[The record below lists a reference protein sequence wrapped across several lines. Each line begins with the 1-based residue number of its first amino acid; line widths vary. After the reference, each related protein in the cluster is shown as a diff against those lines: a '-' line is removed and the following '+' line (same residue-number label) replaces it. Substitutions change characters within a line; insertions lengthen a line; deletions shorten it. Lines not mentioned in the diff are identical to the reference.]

1 MKKIISPTLFALLFS
16 LSLVAQKKS
25 DEKEFIK
32 KMCGC
37 YEVNFEYS
45 ETFSPSKDYE
55 FHDRYSASGLE
66 WIFVD
71 EEDKDKIVIQH
82 LLIISDSMIIKHWRE
97 DWLYENKE
105 LLVYQ
110 KNLEWKKETVPS
122 HYLDKS
128 WTQKVYQVD
137 DSPRYNGFAHWVHL
151 DGKTYWESQ
160 VSAPLPRREYTKRS
174 DYNVMLRTNKHKI
187 TEYGH
192 LHELDNAKVLRTEGG
207 DSIIVLEKGHNN
219 YKKVEDG
226 RCNPALKWWNSNR
239 PYWVDVRAVWGE
251 KISDAEF
258 INIKE
263 KVKNKKLWQE
273 LFALGDK
280 YENATSYDSEE
291 VRLEIEKIIE
301 SFLSKEPST
310 WESVSTKY

>member
-1 MKKIISPTLFALLFS
+1 MKKINFTILFFLFMGF
-16 LSLVAQKKS
+16 SLVAQKKN

-55 FHDRYSASGLE
+55 FRERYSAGGLE

-71 EEDKDKIVIQH
+71 EENSDKIVIQH
-82 LLIISDSMIIKHWRE
+82 LLIINDSMIIKHWRE

-105 LLVYQ
+105 LLVYE
-110 KNLEWKKETVPS
+110 KNLEWKKESVPTE
-122 HYLDKS
+122 YLTKS

-187 TEYGH
+187 TSYGH
-192 LHELDNAKVLRTEGG
+192 LHELDNAKVLRTEKG
-207 DSIIVLEKGHNN
+207 DSVIVLEKGHNS
-219 YKKVEDG
+219 YKKVETN
-226 RCNPALKWWNSNR
+226 RCNPALKWWDSNR
-239 PYWVDVRAVWGE
+239 PYWVDVRAVWDE
-251 KISDAEF
+251 KISEADF

-263 KVKNKKLWQE
+263 KVENKKLWQE

-280 YENATSYDSEE
+280 YESSTAYNSKE
-291 VRLEIEKIIE
+291 VKLEIEKIIA
-301 SFLSKEPST
+301 SFLSNKPTT
-310 WESVSTKY
+310 WKTVSSK